1 MLLNSIMT
9 ISWGQ
14 WYNGFSVENIDQATY
29 NVIKIKDKILELNK
43 KFVLM
48 SNAPRPTQD
57 VEKFLLKLK
66 MNKIFTQ
73 KIFTSGEAALNYL
86 KKNLSNL
93 AEFLNK
99 DTVIPVFTR

>member
-43 KFVLM
+43 KLE
-48 SNAPRPTQD
+48 TTEED
-57 VEKFLLKLK
+57 
-66 MNKIFTQ
+66 
-73 KIFTSGEAALNYL
+73 
-86 KKNLSNL
+86 KKVGI
-93 AEFLNK
+93 K
-99 DTVIPVFTR
+99 DTMERLEMSKECIKFYYGLDIKL